1 MSKLEVYFLGHS
13 GFAIELNDKLLIF
26 DYYIDDNN
34 VLTKLFP
41 KNHKKYFFSS
51 HNHHDHYNEEIL
63 KYASANT
70 YYILSDDIVLQK
82 NISNV
87 NLINPD
93 NEIIIGDITVK
104 TIGSTDAGVAFIVQ
118 FNDWTIF
125 HAGDLNWWHW
135 NGDTE
140 DNLKF
145 AAENFQKEL
154 SKIKGFY
161 FDVAFFPVDARL
173 EEHSAKGVNE
183 FLHCVKVDH
192 IVPMHMHGLVWR
204 ENKVVTKN
212 GESKIWFPEQYGDKV
227 TFEK

>member
-34 VLTKLFP
+34 VLTKLFL

-87 NLINPD
+87 NLISPD

-154 SKIKGFY
+154 SKN
-161 FDVAFFPVDARL
+161 P
-173 EEHSAKGVNE
+173 
-183 FLHCVKVDH
+183 
-192 IVPMHMHGLVWR
+192 
-204 ENKVVTKN
+204 
-212 GESKIWFPEQYGDKV
+212 
-227 TFEK
+227 